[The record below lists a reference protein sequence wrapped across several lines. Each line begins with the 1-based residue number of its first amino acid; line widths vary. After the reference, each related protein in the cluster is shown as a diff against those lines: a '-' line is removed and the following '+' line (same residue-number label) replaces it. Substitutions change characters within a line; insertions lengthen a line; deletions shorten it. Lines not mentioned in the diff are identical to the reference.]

1 MADNVRAHAV
11 ISGRVQGVAF
21 RIETQWA
28 AERIGV
34 QGWVRNRWDGTVE
47 ALFEGEKARVEEM
60 LAWCRRGPELARVE
74 AVDLSWEDYRGEFTD
89 FSIVH

>member
-1 MADNVRAHAV
+1 MVENARAHAGR
-11 ISGRVQGVAF
+11 SGRVQGVAF
-21 RIETQWA
+21 RIETPWA

-34 QGWVRNRWDGTVE
+34 RGWVRNRWDGTVE
-47 ALFEGEKARVEEM
+47 ALFEGERARVEEM

-74 AVDLSWEDYRGEFTD
+74 AVDLRWEDYRGEFTD

>member
-1 MADNVRAHAV
+1 MVDNVRAHAV

-21 RIETQWA
+21 RLETQWA

-34 QGWVRNRWDGTVE
+34 RGWVRNRRDGTVE
-47 ALFEGEKARVEEM
+47 ALFEGERARVEKM

-74 AVDLSWEDYRGEFTD
+74 AVDLQWEDYHGEFTR